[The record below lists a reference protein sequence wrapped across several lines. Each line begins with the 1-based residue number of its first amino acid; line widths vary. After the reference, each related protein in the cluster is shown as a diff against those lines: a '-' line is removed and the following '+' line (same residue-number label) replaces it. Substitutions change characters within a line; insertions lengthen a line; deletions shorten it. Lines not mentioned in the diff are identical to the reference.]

1 MLRQAS
7 RYLEFAACLGLNF
20 FKRNSLLQHC
30 QFKLTILSVDNEYCK
45 FRNNLTD
52 GPGPGKRK
60 GTLFQDFGTS
70 ILCTVLHNDNNFG
83 FIGVGDKVHCSTN
96 T

>member
-1 MLRQAS
+1 MLRQAG
-7 RYLEFAACLGLNF
+7 RYFEFAACLGLNF
-20 FKRNSLLQHC
+20 FERNSLLQLC
-30 QFKLTILSVDNEYCK
+30 QFKLTIISIDSEDCELRDD
-45 FRNNLTD
+45 LTD

-70 ILCTVLHNDNNFG
+70 ILCTVLHNDDNFG